1 MARFE
6 QAASLAARLAVDSV
20 KERFSPEERLEAIQR
35 VEEEEL
41 GYMPMPDTLEV
52 KFVNMCRENKV
63 AAVSAVVLAVM
74 SLAIIFADKLTL
86 ISSCILILLLVLI

>member
-41 GYMPMPDTLEV
+41 
-52 KFVNMCRENKV
+52 
-63 AAVSAVVLAVM
+63 
-74 SLAIIFADKLTL
+74 
-86 ISSCILILLLVLI
+86 